1 MVAHDIKGTGDHHV
15 VVLHGW
21 FGDHQVWQ
29 PTYPLLDLQHFT
41 YAFLDYRGYGASRD
55 LPGDHSMNEMAQDA
69 IDLADHL
76 GWTHFSVVGHSMG
89 GMAAQQVAI
98 EVPARVH
105 SVVGVTPVP
114 ATGAPLPPDVL
125 QFFEAAAHNDE
136 AACGVIAT
144 SLGQRLSPTMTL
156 RVLQHMRSTVSP
168 EVFGRYLKA
177 FTATDFS
184 HRAGELQAPLL
195 VLVGEHDA
203 GVSEDMVRAVYP
215 QLYPHVRIELL
226 PNSGHY
232 PMVETPAYLV
242 TRMEQFMRDPAGAV
256 A

>member
-55 LPGDHSMNEMAQDA
+55 LHGDHSMNEMAQDA
-69 IDLADHL
+69 IGLADHL

-89 GMAAQQVAI
+89 GMAAQKVAI
-98 EVPARVH
+98 EAPARVR

-125 QFFEAAAHNDE
+125 QFFEAAA
-136 AACGVIAT
+136 
-144 SLGQRLSPTMTL
+144 
-156 RVLQHMRSTVSP
+156 
-168 EVFGRYLKA
+168 
-177 FTATDFS
+177 
-184 HRAGELQAPLL
+184 
-195 VLVGEHDA
+195 
-203 GVSEDMVRAVYP
+203 
-215 QLYPHVRIELL
+215 LL
-226 PNSGHY
+226 PTTRRRVARRSACWRCRGLTSRR
-232 PMVETPAYLV
+232 VTACDAQRRGAPAVL
-242 TRMEQFMRDPAGAV
+242 RAAS
-256 A
+256 